1 MFSKN
6 VATADD
12 WMKALNKCI
21 PAVVVLNPKAWCDF
35 DTESIEASYST
46 SFVFDKRNGI
56 VSLNRDV
63 ATKLEP
69 VVAKALSVNCEE
81 IPGV

>member
-1 MFSKN
+1 
-6 VATADD
+6 
-12 WMKALNKCI
+12 MKAFNKCV
-21 PAVVVLNPKAWCDF
+21 PAVVVLNPKACCDL

-46 SFVFDKRNGI
+46 AFVFDKRHGI

-69 VVAKALSVNCEE
+69 VVVKALSVNGEE

>member
-1 MFSKN
+1 
-6 VATADD
+6 
-12 WMKALNKCI
+12 MKALNKGV
-21 PAVVVLNPKAWCDF
+21 PAVVVVLNPKACCDF

-46 SFVFDKRNGI
+46 GFVFDKRHGI

-69 VVAKALSVNCEE
+69 VVAEALSVNREE